1 VVSGFHVQVDLTGR
15 EFCPSTTTCPL
26 HT

>member
-1 VVSGFHVQVDLTGR
+1 VSGFHVQVDLTGR